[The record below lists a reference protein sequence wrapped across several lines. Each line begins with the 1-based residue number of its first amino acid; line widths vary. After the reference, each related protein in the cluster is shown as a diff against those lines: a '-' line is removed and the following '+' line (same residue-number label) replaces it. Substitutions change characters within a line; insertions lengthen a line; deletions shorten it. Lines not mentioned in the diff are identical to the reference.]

1 MGGMEHEA
9 ALRERLVEMLRS
21 GDAHVGLDAALE
33 DLPPEQR
40 GARPPGQPHTVWRL
54 LEHLRIAQWD
64 ILEFSRGPDH
74 VSPPWPDGY
83 WPDGDAPASDAQ
95 WDEARERYERDL
107 DAFCALLRDPASD
120 LFLAFAWGSGQ
131 DLLREALVLADHQ
144 AYHVGQIVLL
154 RQLLGSWR

>member
-1 MGGMEHEA
+1 MEHEA
-9 ALRERLVEMLRS
+9 ALRERLVELLRS
-21 GDAHVGLDAALE
+21 GDAHVDLERALE

-74 VSPPWPDGY
+74 VSPPWPAGY
-83 WPDGDAPASDAQ
+83 WPEGDAPASDAQ

-107 DAFCALLRDPASD
+107 DAFGALLRDPASD
-120 LFLAFAWGSGQ
+120 LFAPFPWGSGQ
-131 DLLREALVLADHQ
+131 TLLREALVLADHQ